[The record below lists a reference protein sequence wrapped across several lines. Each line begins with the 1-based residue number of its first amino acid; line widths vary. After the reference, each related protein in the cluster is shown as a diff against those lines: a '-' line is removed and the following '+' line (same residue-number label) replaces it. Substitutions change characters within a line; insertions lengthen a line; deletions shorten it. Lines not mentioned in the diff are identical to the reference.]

1 MNDSSNFDSSKD
13 EFDSRYATEHA
24 NFDIKVNENQKDKP
38 MIDFATFDEVDVEDK
53 TKGNED
59 DEATE

>member
-1 MNDSSNFDSSKD
+1 
-13 EFDSRYATEHA
+13 
-24 NFDIKVNENQKDKP
+24 

-59 DEATE
+59 DEATEENTGKMPDQNQYGEDEDEDDDEKPPKIDENEE